1 MNFHPVT
8 TDFMFT
14 KFELENN
21 EKFTGILGEF
31 YACPQ
36 RGKTALPVVE
46 ESVQKIEKASSAYAW
61 GNMAPAELF

>member
-21 EKFTGILGEF
+21 EKFTDIPDEF

-36 RGKTALPVVE
+36 CGKTELPVAAE
-46 ESVQKIEKASSAYAW
+46 PVQKTEKATFAYASSV
-61 GNMAPAELF
+61 A